1 MGLIKAVT
9 SSVSSGLGDQFKEFI
24 TCPAVSGDVLIQIG
38 EVNHGD
44 GNKKPSEGIIT
55 NGSKII
61 VPVGMAMMVIDN
73 GRITEFSSEPGEFIY
88 DNASEPSVFVGGFF
102 KGIVDT
108 IKVIGNRITF
118 GGQEAHDQRVYYI
131 NTKVITGNKFGSPQ
145 PKKIEDVKYGMVDV
159 TFNGEYA
166 FKVVDPAL
174 LVSEVVGTNANDT
187 VTYNEVVGS
196 QLKMKFI
203 EQVTRAI
210 TVVMRKHN
218 VSFGDMGMYGSD
230 ISEEMN
236 KCLDESWRKQY
247 GLEITDVAMGDI
259 NLTEESARMVQTM
272 SMSEKLGTNSAMM
285 SGYAV
290 QGQMEAMKTAAG
302 NENGA
307 MAGFMGM
314 NMAQNGMN
322 NTVAGAVATNAVN
335 NAATQNNEQGI
346 VTGEQPESG
355 TLFNNETPVVQEQ
368 QNVSENK
375 FCVNCGAPVSGNFCG
390 QCGTK
395 VN

>member
-24 TCPAVSGDVLIQIG
+24 TCPEVSGDVLIQRG
-38 EVNHGD
+38 EVNHGK

-55 NGSKII
+55 NGSLIV

-73 GRITEFSSEPGEFIY
+73 GRITEFSAEPGEFTY
-88 DNASEPSVFVGGFF
+88 DSGSEPSIFTGGFF
-102 KGIVDT
+102 KGIGDT
-108 IKVIGNRITF
+108 IKVIGNRITY
-118 GGQEAHDQRVYYI
+118 GGQAAHDQRVYYI

-145 PKKIEDVKYGMVDV
+145 PKKIEDVKYGMLDV

-174 LVSEVVGTNANDT
+174 LVSEVVGTNASDT
-187 VTYNEVVGS
+187 VTYMDVVGS
-196 QLKMKFI
+196 QLKTKFI
-203 EQVTRAI
+203 ETVTKAI
-210 TVVMRKHN
+210 TIVMRKKN

-236 KCLDESWRKQY
+236 NCLNDSWRAKY

-259 NLTEESARMVQTM
+259 NLTEDSAKMVQTM
-272 SMSEKLGTNSAMM
+272 SLSEKLGTNSAMM

-290 QGQMEAMKTAAG
+290 SGTIEAQKVAAA
-302 NENGA
+302 NPNGS
-307 MAGFMGM
+307 MMGFMGM
-314 NMAQNGMN
+314 GMAQNVGN
-322 NTVAGAVATNAVN
+322 NTVAGAIGQNAVN
-335 NAATQNNEQGI
+335 NAQSMANQNEKGI

-355 TLFNNETPVVQEQ
+355 TLFNNESS
-368 QNVSENK
+368 NANSSK
-375 FCVNCGAPVSGNFCG
+375 FCTNCGAPVGGNFCG

>member
-24 TCPAVSGDVLIQIG
+24 TCPAVSGDVLIQRG

-44 GNKKPSEGIIT
+44 GNKNPSEGIIT

-145 PKKIEDVKYGMVDV
+145 PKKIEDIKYGMIDV

-187 VTYNEVVGS
+187 VTYSEVVGS

-218 VSFGDMGMYGSD
+218 VSFGDMGMYGTD

-259 NLTEESARMVQTM
+259 NLTEESAKMVQTM

-290 QGQMEAMKTAAG
+290 SGQMEAMKTAAA

-314 NMAQNGMN
+314 NMAQNGMA
-322 NTVAGAVATNAVN
+322 NTVAGAVAGNASRAAVN
-335 NAATQNNEQGI
+335 TDNEQGI
-346 VTGEQPESG
+346 VTGAQPESE
-355 TLFNNETPVVQEQ
+355 TLFNNETPASEQ
-368 QNVSENK
+368 IPVSENK
-375 FCVNCGAPVSGNFCG
+375 FCINCGAPVSGNFCG

>member
-9 SSVSSGLGDQFKEFI
+9 SSVSSGLGDQFKEYI
-24 TCPAVSGDVLIQIG
+24 TCPNVSGDVLIQRG

-73 GRITEFSSEPGEFIY
+73 GAITEFSAEPGEFIY
-88 DNASEPSVFVGGFF
+88 DNNSEPSVFVGGFF
-102 KGIVDT
+102 KGLVDT
-108 IKVIGNRITF
+108 IKVIGNRITY

-196 QLKMKFI
+196 QLKTKFI

-218 VSFGDMGMYGSD
+218 VSFGDMGMYGTD

-236 KCLDESWRKQY
+236 KCLDESWRQQY

-259 NLTEESARMVQTM
+259 NLTEESAKMVQTM

-290 QGQMEAMKTAAG
+290 QGQMEAMKAAAA

-314 NMAQNGMN
+314 NMAQNGMA
-322 NTVAGAVATNAVN
+322 NTVAGGVAVN
-335 NAATQNNEQGI
+335 AINNATSQNNEQGI
-346 VTGEQPESG
+346 VTGAQPEAG
-355 TLFNNETPVVQEQ
+355 TLFESNSPVQETA
-368 QNVSENK
+368 SENK
-375 FCVNCGAPVSGNFCG
+375 FCINCGAPVNGNFCG

>member
-9 SSVSSGLGDQFKEFI
+9 SSVSSGLGDQFKEYI
-24 TCPAVSGDVLIQIG
+24 TCPSISGDVLIQRG

-44 GNKKPSEGIIT
+44 GNKNPSEGIIT
-55 NGSKII
+55 NGSLII

-73 GRITEFSSEPGEFIY
+73 GKITEFSTEPGEYVY

-102 KGIVDT
+102 KGVVDT
-108 IKVIGNRITF
+108 IKLMGKRITF

-131 NTKVITGNKFGSPQ
+131 NTKVVTGNKFGSPQ
-145 PKKIEDVKYGMVDV
+145 PKKIEDVKYGMIDV

-187 VTYNEVVGS
+187 VTYGEVVGS

-203 EQVTRAI
+203 EHVTRAI

-236 KCLDESWRKQY
+236 RCLDESWRKQY

-259 NLTEESARMVQTM
+259 NLTEESAKMVQTL

-290 QGQMEAMKTAAG
+290 SGQMETMKTAAA
-302 NENGA
+302 NENGS
-307 MAGFMGM
+307 MMGFMGM
-314 NMAQNGMN
+314 NMAQNGIN
-322 NTVAGAVATNAVN
+322 NTVAGAVAGNAMN
-335 NAATQNNEQGI
+335 NVSNNIATGVNEQGI
-346 VTGEQPESG
+346 VTGSQPETG
-355 TLFNNETPVVQEQ
+355 KLFNNEEK
-368 QNVSENK
+368 ENK

>member
-9 SSVSSGLGDQFKEFI
+9 SSVSSGLGDQFKEYI
-24 TCPAVSGDVLIQIG
+24 TCPNVSGDVLIQRG

-73 GRITEFSSEPGEFIY
+73 GAITEFSAEPGEFIY
-88 DNASEPSVFVGGFF
+88 DNNSEPSVFVGGFF
-102 KGIVDT
+102 KGLVDT
-108 IKVIGNRITF
+108 IKVIGNRITY

-131 NTKVITGNKFGSPQ
+131 NTKVIIGNKFGSPQ

-196 QLKMKFI
+196 QLKTKFI

-218 VSFGDMGMYGSD
+218 VSFGDMGMYGTD

-236 KCLDESWRKQY
+236 KCLDESWRQQY

-259 NLTEESARMVQTM
+259 NLTEESAKMVQTM

-290 QGQMEAMKTAAG
+290 QGQMEAMKAAAA

-314 NMAQNGMN
+314 NMAQNGMA
-322 NTVAGAVATNAVN
+322 NTVAGGVAVN
-335 NAATQNNEQGI
+335 AINNATSQNNEQGI
-346 VTGEQPESG
+346 VTGAQPEAG
-355 TLFNNETPVVQEQ
+355 TLFESNSPVQETA
-368 QNVSENK
+368 SENK
-375 FCVNCGAPVSGNFCG
+375 FCINCGAPVNGNFCG

>member
-24 TCPAVSGDVLIQIG
+24 TCPEVSGDVLIQRG
-38 EVNHGD
+38 KVNHGD
-44 GNKKPSEGIIT
+44 GNKKPSEGVIT
-55 NGSKII
+55 NGSLIV

-73 GRITEFSSEPGEFIY
+73 GRITEFSAEPGEFTY
-88 DNASEPSVFVGGFF
+88 DSGSEPSVFTGGFF
-102 KGIVDT
+102 QGLKDT

-145 PKKIEDVKYGMVDV
+145 PKKIEDVKYGMIDV

-174 LVSEVVGTNANDT
+174 LVNEIVGTNTNDT

-196 QLKMKFI
+196 QLKVKFI
-203 EQVTRAI
+203 EQVTKAI

-230 ISEEMN
+230 ISDEMN
-236 KCLDESWRKQY
+236 KCLNDSWRAKY

-259 NLTEESARMVQTM
+259 NLTEESAKMVQTL

-290 QGQMEAMKTAAG
+290 SGQMEAMKTAAS

-307 MAGFMGM
+307 MMGFMGM
-314 NMAQNGMN
+314 NMAQNGMS
-322 NTVAGAVATNAVN
+322 NTVAGAVSQNVMN
-335 NAATQNNEQGI
+335 NVQQNISSGANEQGI
-346 VTGEQPESG
+346 VSGSQPDAG
-355 TLFNNETPVVQEQ
+355 TIFNNEEQ
-368 QNVSENK
+368 KPTGAK
-375 FCVNCGAPVSGNFCG
+375 FCTNCGAPVGGNFCG

-395 VN
+395 VI

>member
-1 MGLIKAVT
+1 MGLIKAT
-9 SSVSSGLGDQFKEFI
+9 AGSISSGLGDQFKEFI
-24 TCPAVSGDVLIQIG
+24 TCPEVSGDVLIQRG

-44 GNKKPSEGIIT
+44 GNKKFSEGIIT

-73 GRITEFSSEPGEFIY
+73 GKITEFSSEPGEFIY
-88 DNASEPSVFVGGFF
+88 DNSTEPSVFVGGFF
-102 KGIVDT
+102 KGVVDT

-118 GGQEAHDQRVYYI
+118 GGQTAHDQRVYYI

-174 LVSEVVGTNANDT
+174 LVSEVVGTNTADT

-196 QLKMKFI
+196 QLKVKFI
-203 EQVTRAI
+203 EMVTRAI

-218 VSFGDMGMYGSD
+218 VSFGDMGMYGTD

-236 KCLDESWRKQY
+236 TCLNDTWRQKY

-259 NLTEESARMVQTM
+259 NLTEDSAKMVQTM

-290 QGQMEAMKTAAG
+290 QGQVEAMKSAAS

-307 MAGFMGM
+307 MNGFVGM
-314 NMAQNGMN
+314 NMAQNGMA
-322 NTVAGAVATNAVN
+322 NTLAGGVASNAIN
-335 NAATQNNEQGI
+335 NAANTNNEQGI
-346 VTGEQPESG
+346 VNGSQPNVG
-355 TLFNNETPVVQEQ
+355 TLFDKKADTDGGT
-368 QNVSENK
+368 NK

>member
-1 MGLIKAVT
+1 
-9 SSVSSGLGDQFKEFI
+9 LGK
-24 TCPAVSGDVLIQIG
+24 
-38 EVNHGD
+38 
-44 GNKKPSEGIIT
+44 GII
-55 NGSKII
+55 
-61 VPVGMAMMVIDN
+61 
-73 GRITEFSSEPGEFIY
+73 
-88 DNASEPSVFVGGFF
+88 
-102 KGIVDT
+102 DT
-108 IKVIGNRITF
+108 IKKMGSRTTF
-118 GGQEAHDQRVYYI
+118 GGQTANDQRVYYV
-131 NTKVITGNKFGSPQ
+131 NLLALTGNKFGSPQ

-196 QLKMKFI
+196 QLKTKFI

-218 VSFGDMGMYGSD
+218 VSFGDMGMYGTD

-236 KCLDESWRKQY
+236 KCLDESWRQQY

-259 NLTEESARMVQTM
+259 NLTEESAKMVQTM

-290 QGQMEAMKTAAG
+290 QGQMEAMKAAAA

-314 NMAQNGMN
+314 NMAQNGMA
-322 NTVAGAVATNAVN
+322 NTVAGGVAVN
-335 NAATQNNEQGI
+335 AINNATSQNNEQGI
-346 VTGEQPESG
+346 VTGAQPEAG
-355 TLFNNETPVVQEQ
+355 TLFESNSPVQETA
-368 QNVSENK
+368 SENK
-375 FCVNCGAPVSGNFCG
+375 FCINCGAPVNGNFCG

>member
-24 TCPAVSGDVLIQIG
+24 TCPEVSGDVLIQRG
-38 EVNHGD
+38 EVNHGK
-44 GNKKPSEGIIT
+44 GNKRPSEGVIT
-55 NGSKII
+55 NGSLIV

-73 GRITEFSSEPGEFIY
+73 GRITEFSAEAGEFTY
-88 DNASEPSVFVGGFF
+88 DNSSEPSVFTGGFF
-102 KGIVDT
+102 KGIADT

-118 GGQEAHDQRVYYI
+118 GGQPAHDQRVYYI

-187 VTYNEVVGS
+187 VTYGEVVGS
-196 QLKMKFI
+196 QLKTKFI
-203 EQVTRAI
+203 EQVTKAI

-236 KCLDESWRKQY
+236 TCLNDTWRQKY

-259 NLTEESARMVQTM
+259 NLTEESAKQVQAM
-272 SMSEKLGTNSAMM
+272 SMGEKLGTNSAMM

-290 QGQMEAMKTAAG
+290 QGTIEAAKEAAG
-302 NENGA
+302 NANGS
-307 MAGFMGM
+307 MMGFMGM
-314 NMAQNGMN
+314 NMAQNAMQ
-322 NTVAGAVATNAVN
+322 NTVGGAIAGNAIN
-335 NAATQNNEQGI
+335 NAMSTNNEQGI
-346 VTGEQPESG
+346 VTGNQPNPGEVFEEN
-355 TLFNNETPVVQEQ
+355 TNH
-368 QNVSENK
+368 NK
-375 FCVNCGAPVSGNFCG
+375 FCPNCGAPVGGNFCG

>member
-9 SSVSSGLGDQFKEFI
+9 SSVSSGLGDQFKEYI
-24 TCPAVSGDVLIQIG
+24 TCPEVSGDVLIQRG

-55 NGSKII
+55 NGSLIV

-73 GRITEFSSEPGEFIY
+73 GKITEFSTEPGEYTY
-88 DNASEPSVFVGGFF
+88 DNSSEPSVFVGGFF
-102 KGIVDT
+102 KGVVDT
-108 IKVIGNRITF
+108 IKLMGKRITF

-145 PKKIEDVKYGMVDV
+145 PKKIEDVKYGMIDV

-196 QLKMKFI
+196 QLKTKFI

-236 KCLDESWRKQY
+236 KCLDESWRQKY

-259 NLTEESARMVQTM
+259 NLTEESAKMVQTL

-290 QGQMEAMKTAAG
+290 SGKMEAMKTAAA

-307 MAGFMGM
+307 MMGFMGM
-314 NMAQNGMN
+314 NMAQNGIN
-322 NTVAGAVATNAVN
+322 NTVAGAVASNTMNGVAN
-335 NAATQNNEQGI
+335 NIASGANEQGI
-346 VTGEQPESG
+346 VTGSQPDEG
-355 TLFNNETPVVQEQ
+355 TLFNDETQA
-368 QNVSENK
+368 SENN
-375 FCVNCGAPVSGNFCG
+375 FCVNCGAPVNGNFCG

>member
-24 TCPAVSGDVLIQIG
+24 TCPEVSGDVLIQRG
-38 EVNHGD
+38 EVNHGK

-55 NGSKII
+55 NGSLIV

-73 GRITEFSSEPGEFIY
+73 GRITEFSAEPGEFTY
-88 DNASEPSVFVGGFF
+88 DSGSEPSIFTGGFF
-102 KGIVDT
+102 KGIGDT
-108 IKVIGNRITF
+108 IKVIGNRITY
-118 GGQEAHDQRVYYI
+118 GGQAAHDQRVYYI

-145 PKKIEDVKYGMVDV
+145 PKKIEDVKYGMLDV

-174 LVSEVVGTNANDT
+174 LVSEVVGTNASDT
-187 VTYNEVVGS
+187 VTYMDVVGS
-196 QLKMKFI
+196 QLKTKFI
-203 EQVTRAI
+203 ETVTKAI
-210 TVVMRKHN
+210 TIVMRKKN

-236 KCLDESWRKQY
+236 NCLNDSWRAKY

-259 NLTEESARMVQTM
+259 NLTEDSAKMVQTM
-272 SMSEKLGTNSAMM
+272 SLSEKLGTNSAMM

-290 QGQMEAMKTAAG
+290 SGTIEAQKAAAA
-302 NENGA
+302 NPNGS
-307 MAGFMGM
+307 MMGFMGM
-314 NMAQNGMN
+314 GMAQNVGN
-322 NTVAGAVATNAVN
+322 NTVAGAIGQNAVN
-335 NAATQNNEQGI
+335 NAQSMANQNEKGI
-346 VTGEQPESG
+346 VNGEQPESG
-355 TLFNNETPVVQEQ
+355 TLFNNES
-368 QNVSENK
+368 NNANSSK
-375 FCVNCGAPVSGNFCG
+375 FCTNCGAPVGGNFCG

>member
-1 MGLIKAVT
+1 MGLIKAVVL
-9 SSVSSGLGDQFKEFI
+9 SVSSGLGDQFKEFI
-24 TCPAVSGDVLIQIG
+24 TCPAVSGDVLIQRG

-44 GNKKPSEGIIT
+44 GNKKPSEGVIT

-61 VPVGMAMMVIDN
+61 VPVGMAMMIIDN
-73 GRITEFSSEPGEFIY
+73 GAITEFSAEPGEFIY

-118 GGQEAHDQRVYYI
+118 GGQAAHDQRVYYI

-145 PKKIEDVKYGMVDV
+145 PKKIEDVKYGMIDV

-174 LVSEVVGTNANDT
+174 LVTGVVGTNANDT

-218 VSFGDMGMYGSD
+218 VSFGDMGMYGAD
-230 ISEEMN
+230 ISDEMN
-236 KCLDESWRKQY
+236 KCLDESWRQQY

-302 NENGA
+302 NTNGA

-322 NTVAGAVATNAVN
+322 NTFAGAVAGNAVN
-335 NAATQNNEQGI
+335 NATSVNNEQGI
-346 VTGEQPESG
+346 INGEQPTNG
-355 TLFNNETPVVQEQ
+355 TLFENNSAPVQPETSV
-368 QNVSENK
+368 NK
-375 FCVNCGAPVSGNFCG
+375 FCVNCGAPVNGNFCG

>member
-24 TCPAVSGDVLIQIG
+24 TCPEVSGDVLIQRG

-44 GNKKPSEGIIT
+44 GNKNPSEGIIT
-55 NGSKII
+55 NGSLII

-73 GRITEFSSEPGEFIY
+73 GRITEFSTEPGEYTY
-88 DNASEPSVFVGGFF
+88 DNSSEPSVFVGGFF
-102 KGIVDT
+102 KGVVDT
-108 IKVIGNRITF
+108 IKVMGKRITF

-145 PKKIEDVKYGMVDV
+145 PKKIEDVKYGMIDV

-196 QLKMKFI
+196 QLKVKFI

-259 NLTEESARMVQTM
+259 NLTEESAKMVQTL

-290 QGQMEAMKTAAG
+290 TGQMEAMKTAAA

-307 MAGFMGM
+307 MMGFMGM
-314 NMAQNGMN
+314 NMAQNGIN
-322 NTVAGAVATNAVN
+322 NTVAGAVAGNAMNGVAN
-335 NAATQNNEQGI
+335 NIATGANEQGI
-346 VTGEQPESG
+346 VTGAQPETG
-355 TLFNNETPVVQEQ
+355 TLFNEEPKQE
-368 QNVSENK
+368 VAANK
-375 FCVNCGAPVSGNFCG
+375 FCVNCGASVSGNFCG

>member
-1 MGLIKAVT
+1 MGLIKATT
-9 SSVSSGLGDQFKEFI
+9 SAISSGLGDQFKEFI
-24 TCPAVSGDVLIQIG
+24 TCPEVSGAVLIQRG

-44 GNKKPSEGIIT
+44 GNKKFSEGIIT

-73 GRITEFSSEPGEFIY
+73 GKITEFSTEPGEFVY
-88 DNASEPSVFVGGFF
+88 DNSSEPSVFVGGFF
-102 KGIVDT
+102 KGVVDT

-118 GGQEAHDQRVYYI
+118 GGQTAHDQRVYYI

-174 LVSEVVGTNANDT
+174 LVSEVVGTNTNDT

-196 QLKMKFI
+196 QLKTKFI
-203 EQVTRAI
+203 EMVTRAI

-218 VSFGDMGMYGSD
+218 VSFGDMGMYGTD
-230 ISEEMN
+230 ISDEMN
-236 KCLDESWRKQY
+236 KCLNDTWREKY

-259 NLTEESARMVQTM
+259 NLTEESAKIVQTM

-290 QGQMEAMKTAAG
+290 QGQMEAMKAAAS

-307 MAGFMGM
+307 MNGFVGM
-314 NMAQNGMN
+314 NMAQNGIS
-322 NTVAGAVATNAVN
+322 NTVAGGIASNAVN
-335 NAATQNNEQGI
+335 NAINTNNEQGI
-346 VTGEQPESG
+346 VNGNQPDAG
-355 TLFNNETPVVQEQ
+355 TLFEQNTPKSTETNN
-368 QNVSENK
+368 K
-375 FCVNCGAPVSGNFCG
+375 YCVNCGAPVNGNFCG

>member
-24 TCPAVSGDVLIQIG
+24 TCPEVSGDVLIQRG
-38 EVNHGD
+38 EVNHGK
-44 GNKKPSEGIIT
+44 GNSKPSEGVIT
-55 NGSKII
+55 NGSLIV

-73 GRITEFSSEPGEFIY
+73 GKITEFSAEAGEYTY
-88 DNASEPSVFVGGFF
+88 DSSTEPSVFTGGFF
-102 KGIVDT
+102 KGIADT

-118 GGQEAHDQRVYYI
+118 GGQPAHDQRVYYI

-145 PKKIEDVKYGMVDV
+145 PKKIEDIKYGMVDV

-174 LVSEVVGTNANDT
+174 LINEVIGTNASDT
-187 VTYNEVVGS
+187 VYYNDVVGS
-196 QLKMKFI
+196 QLKTKFI

-218 VSFGDMGMYGSD
+218 VSFGDIGMYGSD

-236 KCLDESWRKQY
+236 NCLNDTWREKY
-247 GLEITDVAMGDI
+247 GLEVTDVAMGDI
-259 NLTEESARMVQTM
+259 NLTEESARLVQSM
-272 SMSEKLGTNSAMM
+272 SMGEKLGTNSAMM
-285 SGYAV
+285 AGYAV
-290 QGQMEAMKTAAG
+290 AGQVEAQKAAA
-302 NENGA
+302 NNTNGA
-307 MAGFMGM
+307 MTGFMGM
-314 NMAQNGMN
+314 GMAQAMGQ
-322 NTVAGAVATNAVN
+322 NTMAGAVAANAIN
-335 NAATQNNEQGI
+335 NAAANNNDQGI
-346 VTGEQPESG
+346 VTGNQPEPG
-355 TLFNNETPVVQEQ
+355 TLFGQNNDT
-368 QNVSENK
+368 QNSEGTK
-375 FCVNCGAPVSGNFCG
+375 FCTNCGAPVTGNFCG

>member
-1 MGLIKAVT
+1 MIK
-9 SSVSSGLGDQFKEFI
+9 E
-24 TCPAVSGDVLIQIG
+24 
-38 EVNHGD
+38 
-44 GNKKPSEGIIT
+44 
-55 NGSKII
+55 
-61 VPVGMAMMVIDN
+61 
-73 GRITEFSSEPGEFIY
+73 
-88 DNASEPSVFVGGFF
+88 
-102 KGIVDT
+102 
-108 IKVIGNRITF
+108 
-118 GGQEAHDQRVYYI
+118 YI

-145 PKKIEDVKYGMVDV
+145 PKKIEDVKYGMIDV

-174 LVSEVVGTNANDT
+174 LVSEVVGTNSNDT
-187 VTYNEVVGS
+187 VTYNDVVGS

-210 TVVMRKHN
+210 TIVMRKHN
-218 VSFGDMGMYGSD
+218 VSFGDMGMYGTD

-247 GLEITDVAMGDI
+247 GLEITDVAIGDI
-259 NLTEESARMVQTM
+259 NLTEESAKMVQTM

-290 QGQMEAMKTAAG
+290 QGQMEAMKTAAA

-322 NTVAGAVATNAVN
+322 NTVAGAVAGNAVN
-335 NAATQNNEQGI
+335 NAISTNNEQGI
-346 VTGEQPESG
+346 VTGAQPEEG
-355 TLFNNETPVVQEQ
+355 TIFNEQ
-368 QNVSENK
+368 TVEEKQSSNK

>member
-1 MGLIKAVT
+1 MGLIKATT
-9 SSVSSGLGDQFKEFI
+9 SAISSGLGDQFKEFI
-24 TCPAVSGDVLIQIG
+24 TCPEVSGDVLIQRG

-44 GNKKPSEGIIT
+44 GNKKFSEGIIT

-73 GRITEFSSEPGEFIY
+73 GKITEFSTEPGEFIY
-88 DNASEPSVFVGGFF
+88 DNSLEPSVFVGGFF
-102 KGIVDT
+102 KGVVDT

-118 GGQEAHDQRVYYI
+118 GGQTAHDQRVYYI

-174 LVSEVVGTNANDT
+174 LVSEVVGTNTNDT

-196 QLKMKFI
+196 QLKTKFI
-203 EQVTRAI
+203 EMVTRAI

-218 VSFGDMGMYGSD
+218 VSFGDMGMYGTD
-230 ISEEMN
+230 ISDEMN
-236 KCLDESWRKQY
+236 KCLNDTWREKY

-259 NLTEESARMVQTM
+259 NLTEESAKIVQTM

-290 QGQMEAMKTAAG
+290 QGQMEAMKAAAS

-307 MAGFMGM
+307 MNGFVGM
-314 NMAQNGMN
+314 NMAQNGIS
-322 NTVAGAVATNAVN
+322 NTVAGGIASNAVN
-335 NAATQNNEQGI
+335 NVINTNNDQGI
-346 VTGEQPESG
+346 VNGNQPDVG
-355 TLFNNETPVVQEQ
+355 TLFE
-368 QNVSENK
+368 QNVPNSTETNNK
-375 FCVNCGAPVSGNFCG
+375 FCVNCGAPVNGNFCG

>member
-9 SSVSSGLGDQFKEFI
+9 SSVSSGLGDQFKEYI
-24 TCPAVSGDVLIQIG
+24 TCPNVSGDVLIQRG

-73 GRITEFSSEPGEFIY
+73 GAITEFSAEPGEFIY
-88 DNASEPSVFVGGFF
+88 DNNSEPSVFVGGFF
-102 KGIVDT
+102 KGLVDT
-108 IKVIGNRITF
+108 IKVIGNRITY

-196 QLKMKFI
+196 QLKTKFI

-218 VSFGDMGMYGSD
+218 VSFGDMGMYGTD
-230 ISEEMN
+230 ISDEMN
-236 KCLDESWRKQY
+236 KCLDESWRQQY

-259 NLTEESARMVQTM
+259 NLTEESAKMVQTM

-290 QGQMEAMKTAAG
+290 QGQMEAMKAAAA

-314 NMAQNGMN
+314 NMAQNGMA
-322 NTVAGAVATNAVN
+322 NTVAGGVAVN
-335 NAATQNNEQGI
+335 AINNATSQNNEQGI
-346 VTGEQPESG
+346 VTGAQPEAG
-355 TLFNNETPVVQEQ
+355 TLFESNSPVQETA
-368 QNVSENK
+368 SENK
-375 FCVNCGAPVSGNFCG
+375 FCINCGAPVNGNFCG

>member
-1 MGLIKAVT
+1 MGLIKAVA

-24 TCPAVSGDVLIQIG
+24 TCPQVSGDVLIQRG

-44 GNKKPSEGIIT
+44 GNKNPSEGIIT

-61 VPVGMAMMVIDN
+61 VPVGMAMMIIDN
-73 GRITEFSSEPGEFIY
+73 GAITEFSAEPGEFIY
-88 DNASEPSVFVGGFF
+88 DNNTEPSVFVGGFF
-102 KGIVDT
+102 KDIVDT
-108 IKVIGNRITF
+108 IKVIGNRITY

-174 LVSEVVGTNANDT
+174 LVSEVIGSNADDT
-187 VTYNEVVGS
+187 VTYSEVVGS
-196 QLKMKFI
+196 QLKTKFI
-203 EQVTRAI
+203 ETVTRAI
-210 TVVMRKHN
+210 TQVMRKHN
-218 VSFGDMGMYGSD
+218 VSFGDMGMYGTD
-230 ISEEMN
+230 ISDEMN
-236 KCLDESWRKQY
+236 KCLDESWRQQY

-259 NLTEESARMVQTM
+259 NLTEESAKMVQTM

-290 QGQMEAMKTAAG
+290 QGQVEAMKAAAG

-314 NMAQNGMN
+314 NMAQNGIP
-322 NTVAGAVATNAVN
+322 NTIAGGVAVN
-335 NAATQNNEQGI
+335 AINNATSVNNEQGI
-346 VTGEQPESG
+346 VTGSQPESG
-355 TLFNNETPVVQEQ
+355 TLFENSTPVQ
-368 QNVSENK
+368 QSSENK

>member
-1 MGLIKAVT
+1 MGLIKAVA

-24 TCPAVSGDVLIQIG
+24 TCPEVSGDVLIQRG

-44 GNKKPSEGIIT
+44 GNKKFSEGVIT

-61 VPVGMAMMVIDN
+61 VPVGMAMMIIDN
-73 GRITEFSSEPGEFIY
+73 GRITEFSSEPGEYIY
-88 DNASEPSVFVGGFF
+88 DNQSEPSVFVGGFF
-102 KGIVDT
+102 KGVVDT

-145 PKKIEDVKYGMVDV
+145 PKKIEDIKYGMIDV

-187 VTYNEVVGS
+187 VTYTEVVGS
-196 QLKMKFI
+196 QLKVKFI

-230 ISEEMN
+230 ISDEMN
-236 KCLDESWRKQY
+236 KCLDESWRQKY

-259 NLTEESARMVQTM
+259 NLTEESAKMVQTM

-290 QGQMEAMKTAAG
+290 QGQMEAMQAAAS
-302 NENGA
+302 NTNGA

-314 NMAQNGMN
+314 NMAQNGIS
-322 NTVAGAVATNAVN
+322 NTVAGAVAGNAVN
-335 NAATQNNEQGI
+335 NAVSTNNEQGI
-346 VTGEQPESG
+346 ISGSQPESG
-355 TLFNNETPVVQEQ
+355 TLFNEEP
-368 QNVSENK
+368 SEDKSSANK
-375 FCVNCGAPVSGNFCG
+375 FCVNCGAPVNGNFCG